1 MDKGL
6 RLDNVTISQGGTPLV
21 SIDAHIPPG
30 QVLSVMG
37 PSGSGK
43 STLLSFLTGHLAPA
57 FTATGQIALDG
68 SPITHLAPEHR
79 KLGILFQDDL
89 LFPHL
94 SVGANLAFGLT
105 PSKRKN
111 RQDIIETALEDIGLS
126 GMANRDPATLSGGQ
140 KARVALMRVLL
151 SNPKALLLDE
161 AFSGLD
167 QDRREQ
173 IRDLTFEHAKT
184 RQLPILMVTHDPDD
198 AKAAGGQTLSLA
210 RP

>member
-21 SIDAHIPPG
+21 SIDAHILPG

-57 FTATGQIALDG
+57 FTATGQISLDG
-68 SPITHLAPEHR
+68 TPITHLAAERR

-105 PSKRKN
+105 PSRREN
-111 RQDIIETALEDIGLS
+111 RQDVIETALANIGLS
-126 GMANRDPATLSGGQ
+126 GMAQRDPATLSGGQ

-151 SNPKALLLDE
+151 SDPKALLLDE

-167 QDRREQ
+167 QDRRAQ
-173 IRDLTFEHAKT
+173 IRDLTFEHART
-184 RQLPILMVTHDPDD
+184 RQLPVLMVTHDPDD
-198 AKAAGGQTLSLA
+198 AQAAGGQTISLA
-210 RP
+210 LP

>member
-21 SIDAHIPPG
+21 SIDAHILPG

-57 FTATGQIALDG
+57 FTATGQISLDG
-68 SPITHLAPEHR
+68 TAITHLAAERR

-105 PSKRKN
+105 PSRREN
-111 RQDIIETALEDIGLS
+111 RQDVIETALANIGLS
-126 GMANRDPATLSGGQ
+126 GMAQRDPATLSGGQ

-151 SNPKALLLDE
+151 SDPKALLLDE

-167 QDRREQ
+167 QDRRAQ
-173 IRDLTFEHAKT
+173 IRDLTFEHART
-184 RQLPILMVTHDPDD
+184 RQLPVLMVTHDPDD
-198 AKAAGGQTLSLA
+198 AQAAGGQTISLGQ
-210 RP
+210 P